1 MAGVPPTVGFYAK
14 LAVFKAIIDQDMIWL
29 AVVAVVMAV
38 IGAFYYL
45 RVVKYMYFDDAE
57 DAAPLQASPD
67 MRMVMSANGLGILL
81 LGILPGPLM
90 GVCTT
95 ALGMSVPH

>member
-1 MAGVPPTVGFYAK
+1 
-14 LAVFKAIIDQDMIWL
+14 
-29 AVVAVVMAV
+29 VVMAV

-45 RVVKYMYFDDAE
+45 RMVKFMYFDDAE
-57 DAAPLQASPD
+57 DTAPLRASAD
-67 MRMVMSANGLGILL
+67 MRMVMSANGLAVLL

-95 ALGMSVPH
+95 ALGMTPP